1 MPARCKRFFAPRTK
15 FDTDRYR
22 SVTIFSL
29 AETPSGVARLPTWI
43 RRRLAYTRLHLG
55 VAVAIRDLVQLS
67 SQLCLFGTG
76 LQDGSVVLNCTSW
89 RASMLDVSS
98 VVSLIPVRR
107 SGSVC
112 MRAIFPLLLGGL
124 LSGCMT
130 ARIEELRE
138 AATQVSANEAIVLLA
153 KPHLEGTGT
162 EEKFVNCLE
171 RKLIGEE
178 FSASVAH
185 KQRAGKPVEPRSA
198 FKNRPFQ
205 IYADHHF
212 VDALYPWLEPSTAPA
227 NAQGFAAFLSRPGVA
242 ERVAALGVRHT
253 VWIDGV
259 TQKTD
264 GGGSIACAA
273 GPGGAGCLGLGW
285 WEKTSDYEATV
296 WDLRQG
302 VSAGTLS
309 TDVRG
314 TSVMIGAIAPIP
326 LIAPVQSTACDR
338 LAAQLKSFLLG

>member
-1 MPARCKRFFAPRTK
+1 MFQAPGNGTCVAPRRGAVCLRTLMP
-15 FDTDRYR
+15 
-22 SVTIFSL
+22 L
-29 AETPSGVARLPTWI
+29 A
-43 RRRLAYTRLHLG
+43 LG
-55 VAVAIRDLVQLS
+55 A
-67 SQLCLFGTG
+67 
-76 LQDGSVVLNCTSW
+76 
-89 RASMLDVSS
+89 
-98 VVSLIPVRR
+98 
-107 SGSVC
+107 
-112 MRAIFPLLLGGL
+112 LLM
-124 LSGCMT
+124 SGCMT

-138 AATQVSANEAIVLLA
+138 APTQIKANEAIVLLA

-162 EEKFVNCLE
+162 EEKFLDCLE
-171 RKLIGEE
+171 RKLVGEE
-178 FSASVAH
+178 FSATVAY
-185 KQRAGKPVEPRSA
+185 KQRQGKNVEPRSNS
-198 FKNRPFQ
+198 KKSPFQ

-227 NAQGFAAFLSRPGVA
+227 NAQGFAAFLARPGVA
-242 ERVAALGVRHT
+242 ERVNEMGVRYI

-285 WEKTSDYEATV
+285 WEKSSDYEATV

-302 VSAGTLS
+302 VTVGTLS
-309 TDVRG
+309 TDVKG

-338 LAAQLKSFLLG
+338 LATQLKSFLLGSGSEETASISHPN

>member
-1 MPARCKRFFAPRTK
+1 MSQASGRDDSVTDAVG
-15 FDTDRYR
+15 FDTAL
-22 SVTIFSL
+22 SL
-29 AETPSGVARLPTWI
+29 RTVFTVA
-43 RRRLAYTRLHLG
+43 AC
-55 VAVAIRDLVQLS
+55 A
-67 SQLCLFGTG
+67 LF
-76 LQDGSVVLNCTSW
+76 
-89 RASMLDVSS
+89 
-98 VVSLIPVRR
+98 
-107 SGSVC
+107 
-112 MRAIFPLLLGGL
+112 
-124 LSGCMT
+124 SGCMT

-138 AATQVSANEAIVLLA
+138 APTQITASEAIVLLA

-162 EEKFVNCLE
+162 EEKFLNCLE
-171 RKLIGEE
+171 RELVGEE
-178 FSASVAH
+178 FSASVAY
-185 KQRAGKPVEPRSA
+185 KQRDGKQVEPRSNLR
-198 FKNRPFQ
+198 NRPFQ

-227 NAQGFAAFLSRPGVA
+227 NAQGFASFIARPGVSD
-242 ERVAALGVRHT
+242 RVNSMGVRYI
-253 VWIDGV
+253 VWIDGI

-285 WEKTSDYEATV
+285 WEKSSDYEATV

-309 TDVRG
+309 TDVKG

-338 LAAQLKSFLLG
+338 LAGQLKSFLIGSGEETAAVSAPQ

>member
-1 MPARCKRFFAPRTK
+1 MSQASSRDDFVTDAVD
-15 FDTDRYR
+15 FDTAL
-22 SVTIFSL
+22 SL
-29 AETPSGVARLPTWI
+29 RTAF
-43 RRRLAYTRLHLG
+43 
-55 VAVAIRDLVQLS
+55 AVAA
-67 SQLCLFGTG
+67 CALF
-76 LQDGSVVLNCTSW
+76 
-89 RASMLDVSS
+89 
-98 VVSLIPVRR
+98 
-107 SGSVC
+107 
-112 MRAIFPLLLGGL
+112 
-124 LSGCMT
+124 SGCMT

-138 AATQVSANEAIVLLA
+138 APTQITANEAIVLLA

-162 EEKFVNCLE
+162 EEKFLNCLE
-171 RKLIGEE
+171 RELVGEE
-178 FSASVAH
+178 FSASVAY
-185 KQRAGKPVEPRSA
+185 KQRDGKQVEPRSNLR
-198 FKNRPFQ
+198 NRPFQ

-227 NAQGFAAFLSRPGVA
+227 NAQGFASFITRPGVSD
-242 ERVAALGVRHT
+242 RVNSMGVRYI
-253 VWIDGV
+253 VWIDGI

-285 WEKTSDYEATV
+285 WEKSSDYEATV

-309 TDVRG
+309 TDVKG

-338 LAAQLKSFLLG
+338 LAGQLKSFLIGSGEETAAASAPQ

>member
-1 MPARCKRFFAPRTK
+1 MSQASGR
-15 FDTDRYR
+15 DD
-22 SVTIFSL
+22 SVTDAGGFDIALSL
-29 AETPSGVARLPTWI
+29 RTVF
-43 RRRLAYTRLHLG
+43 
-55 VAVAIRDLVQLS
+55 AVAA
-67 SQLCLFGTG
+67 CALF
-76 LQDGSVVLNCTSW
+76 
-89 RASMLDVSS
+89 
-98 VVSLIPVRR
+98 
-107 SGSVC
+107 
-112 MRAIFPLLLGGL
+112 
-124 LSGCMT
+124 SGCMT

-138 AATQVSANEAIVLLA
+138 APTQITASEAIVLLA

-162 EEKFVNCLE
+162 EEKFLNCLE
-171 RKLIGEE
+171 RELVGEE
-178 FSASVAH
+178 FSASVAY
-185 KQRAGKPVEPRSA
+185 KQRDGKQVEPRSNLR
-198 FKNRPFQ
+198 NRPFQ

-227 NAQGFAAFLSRPGVA
+227 NAQGFASFISRPGVSD
-242 ERVAALGVRHT
+242 RVNSMGVRFI
-253 VWIDGV
+253 VWIDGI

-285 WEKTSDYEATV
+285 WEKSSDYEATV

-309 TDVRG
+309 TDVKG

-338 LAAQLKSFLLG
+338 LAGQLKSFLIGSSEETAAVPAPQ